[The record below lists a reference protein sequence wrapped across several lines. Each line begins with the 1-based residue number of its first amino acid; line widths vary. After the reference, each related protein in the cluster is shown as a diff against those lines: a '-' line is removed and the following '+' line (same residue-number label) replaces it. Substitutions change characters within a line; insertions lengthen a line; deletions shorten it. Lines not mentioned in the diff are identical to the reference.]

1 MSLPP
6 VTVLTIAGSDSSAGA
21 GLQADTRTIQAL
33 GGYAVCA
40 VTAVTAQGG
49 KGVRSWQPVPA
60 RLVRDQIAAVLEPCA
75 VAAIKTGL
83 LPNAAVVHAVVRA
96 LGARPPTPLVVDPVI
111 GSTTGTRFLSPQGL
125 AALKREL
132 LPCAALVTPNWPE
145 AEALAGRPVRTDRQ
159 ARDAARRLS
168 GEHGCA
174 ALVKGGHG
182 AGRVSR
188 DWLATPDGRLTAFT
202 SPRIATRNTHGT
214 GCVLSAAI
222 AFHLARGTAL
232 TESVARA
239 RAFLLHALRAE
250 RVLDWRIGT
259 GPAFAG
265 AAHPSAGGAAS
276 ADHARQPKG

>member
-6 VTVLTIAGSDSSAGA
+6 LTVLTIAGSDSSAGA
-21 GLQADTRTIQAL
+21 GLQADARTIQAL

-49 KGVRSWQPVPA
+49 TGVRGWRPVPA
-60 RLVRDQIAAVLEPCA
+60 GLVAEQIAAVLEPFG

-83 LPNAAVVHAVVRA
+83 LPNAAVVRAVVRS
-96 LGARPPTPLVVDPVI
+96 LDARPEIPLVVDPVI
-111 GSTTGTRFLSPQGL
+111 GSTSGTRFLTPQGL

-132 LPCAALVTPNWPE
+132 LPRAALVTPNWPE
-145 AEALAGRPVRTDRQ
+145 AAALAGRPVRTDRQ
-159 ARDAARRLS
+159 AKEAARRLS

-182 AGRVSR
+182 AGRISR
-188 DWLATPDGRLTAFT
+188 DWLATAEGRLIAFT
-202 SPRIATRNTHGT
+202 GPRIATGNTHGT

-222 AFHLARGTAL
+222 AFHLARAAAL
-232 TESVARA
+232 PEAVARA
-239 RAFLLHALRAE
+239 RAFLLRALRAG
-250 RVLDWRIGT
+250 RTLHWSIGA

-265 AAHPSAGGAAS
+265 AARPPGHGTASVHRAGEPGS
-276 ADHARQPKG
+276 